1 LAAKI
6 LVDYKTDIEGFTLVP
21 SGGGRFELSV
31 DGELIFSKL
40 QEGHFPEYDEVKPG
54 IEAKT

>member
-1 LAAKI
+1 MAAQILA
-6 LVDYKTDIEGFTLVP
+6 DFKTDIAAFKLVP

-40 QEGHFPEYDEVKPG
+40 QEGRFPEYDEVKPKIAAG
-54 IEAKT
+54 A

>member
-6 LVDYKTDIEGFTLVP
+6 LADYKTDIEGFTLVP
-21 SGGGRFELSV
+21 AAGGKFELSV

-40 QEGHFPEYDEVKPG
+40 QEGHFPEYDEVKPR
-54 IEAKT
+54 IEAKI